1 MKIMKKIEELLEK
14 SLIKLVD
21 EKDRVYLREE
31 INEFYNYFM
40 EKINLDMSDV
50 EKVVEKYFDNK
61 KEYPIYTIPIHKD
74 EIAEYNDE
82 MSPVSLELENV
93 GKDEHILEEILIT
106 SDNKNLKNVENKLY
120 SATVK
125 INNEEYSF
133 KVRLKNADKY
143 VKKEKELYEMY
154 ETNKIRWKPFI
165 MPYNTKFYNVI
176 LKLEDNKELDERILK
191 NINLREINYEFPE
204 IENEYFRDYVLMWN
218 VFENNITTNTYL
230 LREDEGMYVHQTT
243 ILQEGQTFI
252 NTKDSK
258 GAITEIIFKENGIVE
273 INSKLKNIENW
284 STLTVKNIRSENRYN
299 EQKFELISNKM
310 NKNMLNRIRQK
321 YKNRIRS
328 ELEIYRLAN
337 AYEYL
342 REIKLKRVEIN
353 GYLKEFDYFEN
364 KYGYIVDE
372 ISREIAKTLSKDKL
386 VITIDFPENMTF
398 KQDKIDYFCSVINFF
413 FPEYEIIVK
422 FS

>member
-1 MKIMKKIEELLEK
+1 MEKIEELLEK
-14 SLIKLVD
+14 SLVKLVD

-106 SDNKNLKNVENKLY
+106 SDNKNLKNIENKLY
-120 SATVK
+120 SAIVK
-125 INNEEYSF
+125 INNEEYKF
-133 KVRLKNADKY
+133 KVRLKNTDKY

-176 LKLEDNKELDERILK
+176 LKLEDNKELDEKILK
-191 NINLREINYEFPE
+191 NINLGEINYEFPE

-258 GAITEIIFKENGIVE
+258 GAITDIIFKENGIVE

-342 REIKLKRVEIN
+342 REIKLKRVEVN

-372 ISREIAKTLSKDKL
+372 ISREIAKTFSKDKL

>member
-1 MKIMKKIEELLEK
+1 MEKIEELLEK

-74 EIAEYNDE
+74 EIAEYDDE

-106 SDNKNLKNVENKLY
+106 SDNKNLKNIENKLY
-120 SATVK
+120 FATVK
-125 INNEEYSF
+125 INNEEYKF
-133 KVRLKNADKY
+133 KVRLKNTDKY

-176 LKLEDNKELDERILK
+176 LKLEDNKELDEKILK
-191 NINLREINYEFPE
+191 NINLGEINYEFPE

-252 NTKDSK
+252 NTRDNK
-258 GAITEIIFKENGIVE
+258 GVITDIIFKANGIVE

-372 ISREIAKTLSKDKL
+372 ISREIVKTFSKDKL

>member
-1 MKIMKKIEELLEK
+1 MEKIEELQEK

-133 KVRLKNADKY
+133 KVRLKNTDKY

-191 NINLREINYEFPE
+191 NINLGEINYEFPE

-372 ISREIAKTLSKDKL
+372 ISREIAKTFSKDKL

>member
-1 MKIMKKIEELLEK
+1 MEKIEELLEK

-106 SDNKNLKNVENKLY
+106 SDNKNLKNIENKLY

-125 INNEEYSF
+125 INNEEYKF
-133 KVRLKNADKY
+133 RVRLKNTDKY

-176 LKLEDNKELDERILK
+176 LKLEDNKELDEKILK
-191 NINLREINYEFPE
+191 NINLGEINYEFPE

-258 GAITEIIFKENGIVE
+258 GAITEIIFKANGIVE

-342 REIKLKRVEIN
+342 REIKLKRVEVN

-372 ISREIAKTLSKDKL
+372 ISREIAKTFSKDKL

>member
-1 MKIMKKIEELLEK
+1 MKKIEELLEK
-14 SLIKLVD
+14 SLIKLCD
-21 EKDRVYLREE
+21 EKYRVFLREE

-82 MSPVSLELENV
+82 ISPVSLELENV

-125 INNEEYSF
+125 INNEEYKF
-133 KVRLKNADKY
+133 KVRLKNTDKY

-191 NINLREINYEFPE
+191 NINLGEINYEFPE

-284 STLTVKNIRSENRYN
+284 PTLTVKNIRSENRYN

-372 ISREIAKTLSKDKL
+372 ISREIAKTFSKDKL

>member
-1 MKIMKKIEELLEK
+1 MEKIEELLEK
-14 SLIKLVD
+14 SLVKLVD

-40 EKINLDMSDV
+40 EKINSDMSDV

-74 EIAEYNDE
+74 EIVEYNDE

-106 SDNKNLKNVENKLY
+106 SDNKNLKNIENKLY

-125 INNEEYSF
+125 INNEEYKF
-133 KVRLKNADKY
+133 KVRLKNIDKY

-176 LKLEDNKELDERILK
+176 LKLKDNKELDEKILK
-191 NINLREINYEFPE
+191 NINLGEINYEFPE

-230 LREDEGMYVHQTT
+230 LREDAGMYVHQTT

-258 GAITEIIFKENGIVE
+258 GAITDIIFKENGIVE

-372 ISREIAKTLSKDKL
+372 ISREIAKTFSKDKL

>member
-1 MKIMKKIEELLEK
+1 MV
-14 SLIKLVD
+14 KLVD

-74 EIAEYNDE
+74 EIAEYDDE

-106 SDNKNLKNVENKLY
+106 SDNKNLKNIENKLY
-120 SATVK
+120 FATVK
-125 INNEEYSF
+125 INNEEYKF
-133 KVRLKNADKY
+133 KVRLKNTDKY

-154 ETNKIRWKPFI
+154 ETNKIRWKPFV

-176 LKLEDNKELDERILK
+176 LKLEDNKELDEKILK
-191 NINLREINYEFPE
+191 NINLGEINYEFPE

-258 GAITEIIFKENGIVE
+258 GAITDIIFKANGIVE

-299 EQKFELISNKM
+299 EQKFELISNEM

-372 ISREIAKTLSKDKL
+372 ISREIVKTFSKDKL

>member
-1 MKIMKKIEELLEK
+1 MKKIEELLEK
-14 SLIKLVD
+14 SLVKLVD

-106 SDNKNLKNVENKLY
+106 SDNKNVENKLY

-125 INNEEYSF
+125 INNEEYKF
-133 KVRLKNADKY
+133 KVRLKNTDKY

-176 LKLEDNKELDERILK
+176 LKLEDNKELDEKILK
-191 NINLREINYEFPE
+191 NINLGEINYEFPE

-372 ISREIAKTLSKDKL
+372 ISREIAKTFSKDKL

>member
-1 MKIMKKIEELLEK
+1 MEKIEELLEK

-106 SDNKNLKNVENKLY
+106 SDNKNVENKLY

-125 INNEEYSF
+125 INNEEYKF
-133 KVRLKNADKY
+133 KVRLKNTDKY

-191 NINLREINYEFPE
+191 NINLGEINYEFPE

-284 STLTVKNIRSENRYN
+284 STLTVKNIRSKNRYN

-342 REIKLKRVEIN
+342 KEIKLKRVEIN

-372 ISREIAKTLSKDKL
+372 ISREIAKTFSKDKL

>member
-1 MKIMKKIEELLEK
+1 MEKIEELLEK

-74 EIAEYNDE
+74 EIAEYDDE

-106 SDNKNLKNVENKLY
+106 SDNKNLKNIENKLY

-125 INNEEYSF
+125 INNEEYKF
-133 KVRLKNADKY
+133 KVRLKNIDKY

-176 LKLEDNKELDERILK
+176 LKLEDNKELDEKILK
-191 NINLREINYEFPE
+191 NINLGEINYEFPE

-258 GAITEIIFKENGIVE
+258 GAITDIIFKENGIVE

-342 REIKLKRVEIN
+342 REIKLKRVEVN

-364 KYGYIVDE
+364 KYGYVVDE
-372 ISREIAKTLSKDKL
+372 ISREIAKKFSKDKL

>member
-1 MKIMKKIEELLEK
+1 MEKIEELLEK
-14 SLIKLVD
+14 SLVKLVD

-93 GKDEHILEEILIT
+93 GKDEYILEEILIT
-106 SDNKNLKNVENKLY
+106 SDNKNLKNIENKLY

-125 INNEEYSF
+125 INNEEYKF
-133 KVRLKNADKY
+133 KVRLKNTDKY

-191 NINLREINYEFPE
+191 NINLGEINYEFPE

-258 GAITEIIFKENGIVE
+258 GAITEIIFKANGIVE

-284 STLTVKNIRSENRYN
+284 STLTIKNIRSENRYN

-342 REIKLKRVEIN
+342 EEIKLKRVEIN

-372 ISREIAKTLSKDKL
+372 ISREIAKTFSKDKL

>member
-1 MKIMKKIEELLEK
+1 MEKIEELLEK
-14 SLIKLVD
+14 SLVKLVD

-40 EKINLDMSDV
+40 EKINSDMSDV
-50 EKVVEKYFDNK
+50 EKVVEKYFDKK

-82 MSPVSLELENV
+82 MSPVSLELENT

-106 SDNKNLKNVENKLY
+106 SDNKNLKNIENKLY

-125 INNEEYSF
+125 INNEEYKF
-133 KVRLKNADKY
+133 RVRLKNTDKY

-176 LKLEDNKELDERILK
+176 LKLEDNKELDEKILK
-191 NINLREINYEFPE
+191 NINLGEINYEFPE

-230 LREDEGMYVHQTT
+230 LREDAGIYIHQTT

-258 GAITEIIFKENGIVE
+258 GAITEIIFKANGIVE

-284 STLTVKNIRSENRYN
+284 STLTVKNI
-299 EQKFELISNKM
+299 Q
-310 NKNMLNRIRQK
+310 
-321 YKNRIRS
+321 
-328 ELEIYRLAN
+328 
-337 AYEYL
+337 
-342 REIKLKRVEIN
+342 
-353 GYLKEFDYFEN
+353 
-364 KYGYIVDE
+364 
-372 ISREIAKTLSKDKL
+372 
-386 VITIDFPENMTF
+386 
-398 KQDKIDYFCSVINFF
+398 
-413 FPEYEIIVK
+413 
-422 FS
+422 

>member
-1 MKIMKKIEELLEK
+1 MV
-14 SLIKLVD
+14 KLVD

-74 EIAEYNDE
+74 EIAEYDDE

-106 SDNKNLKNVENKLY
+106 SDNKNLKNIENKLY
-120 SATVK
+120 FATVK
-125 INNEEYSF
+125 INNEEYKF
-133 KVRLKNADKY
+133 KVRLKNTDKY

-154 ETNKIRWKPFI
+154 ETNKIRWKPFV

-176 LKLEDNKELDERILK
+176 LKLEDNKELDEKILK
-191 NINLREINYEFPE
+191 NINLGEINYEFPE

-252 NTKDSK
+252 NTRDNK
-258 GAITEIIFKENGIVE
+258 GVITDIIFKANGIVE

-299 EQKFELISNKM
+299 EQKFELISNEM

-372 ISREIAKTLSKDKL
+372 ISREIVKTFSKDKL

>member
-1 MKIMKKIEELLEK
+1 MKKIEELLEK

-50 EKVVEKYFDNK
+50 EKVVEKYFDKK

-252 NTKDSK
+252 NTRDNK
-258 GAITEIIFKENGIVE
+258 GVITDIIFKANGIVE

-372 ISREIAKTLSKDKL
+372 ISREIVKTFSKDKL

>member
-1 MKIMKKIEELLEK
+1 MEKIEELLEK
-14 SLIKLVD
+14 SLVKLVD

-74 EIAEYNDE
+74 EIAEYDDE

-106 SDNKNLKNVENKLY
+106 SDNKNLKNIENKLY

-133 KVRLKNADKY
+133 KVRLKNTDKY

-176 LKLEDNKELDERILK
+176 LKLEDNKELDEKILK
-191 NINLREINYEFPE
+191 NI
-204 IENEYFRDYVLMWN
+204 NEYFRDYVLMWN

-230 LREDEGMYVHQTT
+230 LKKDEGMYVHQTT

-258 GAITEIIFKENGIVE
+258 GAITEIIFKANGIVE

-310 NKNMLNRIRQK
+310 NKNMLNQIRQK

-342 REIKLKRVEIN
+342 GKIKLKRVEVN

-364 KYGYIVDE
+364 KYGYVVDE
-372 ISREIAKTLSKDKL
+372 ISREIAKTFSKDKL

>member
-1 MKIMKKIEELLEK
+1 MEKIEELLEK

-40 EKINLDMSDV
+40 EKINSDMSDV
-50 EKVVEKYFDNK
+50 EKVVEKYFDKK

-93 GKDEHILEEILIT
+93 RKDEYILEEILIT
-106 SDNKNLKNVENKLY
+106 SDNKNLKNIENKLY

-125 INNEEYSF
+125 INNEEYKF
-133 KVRLKNADKY
+133 RVRLKNTDRY

-176 LKLEDNKELDERILK
+176 LKLEDNKELDEKILK
-191 NINLREINYEFPE
+191 NINLGEINYEFPE

-258 GAITEIIFKENGIVE
+258 GAITEIIFKANGIVE

-372 ISREIAKTLSKDKL
+372 ISREIAKTFSKDKL

>member
-1 MKIMKKIEELLEK
+1 MKKIEELLEK

-191 NINLREINYEFPE
+191 NINLGEINYEFPE

>member
-1 MKIMKKIEELLEK
+1 MEKIEELLEK
-14 SLIKLVD
+14 SLVKLLD

-74 EIAEYNDE
+74 EIAEYDDE

-93 GKDEHILEEILIT
+93 GKDEYILEEILIT
-106 SDNKNLKNVENKLY
+106 SDNKNLKNIENKLY

-125 INNEEYSF
+125 LNDEEYSL
-133 KVRLKNADKY
+133 KIRLKNTDKY

-176 LKLEDNKELDERILK
+176 LKLEDNKELDEKILK
-191 NINLREINYEFPE
+191 NINLGEINYEFPE

-342 REIKLKRVEIN
+342 REIKLKRVEVN

-372 ISREIAKTLSKDKL
+372 ISREIAKTFSKDKL
-386 VITIDFPENMTF
+386 VITIDFPENITF
-398 KQDKIDYFCSVINFF
+398 KQDKIDYFFSVINFF
-413 FPEYEIIVK
+413 FPECESIVK

>member
-1 MKIMKKIEELLEK
+1 MKKIEELLEK

-61 KEYPIYTIPIHKD
+61 KEYLIYTIPIHKD

-106 SDNKNLKNVENKLY
+106 SDNKNVENKLY

-125 INNEEYSF
+125 INNEEYKF
-133 KVRLKNADKY
+133 KVRLKNTDKY

-191 NINLREINYEFPE
+191 NINLGR
-204 IENEYFRDYVLMWN
+204 
-218 VFENNITTNTYL
+218 
-230 LREDEGMYVHQTT
+230 
-243 ILQEGQTFI
+243 
-252 NTKDSK
+252 
-258 GAITEIIFKENGIVE
+258 
-273 INSKLKNIENW
+273 
-284 STLTVKNIRSENRYN
+284 
-299 EQKFELISNKM
+299 
-310 NKNMLNRIRQK
+310 
-321 YKNRIRS
+321 
-328 ELEIYRLAN
+328 
-337 AYEYL
+337 
-342 REIKLKRVEIN
+342 
-353 GYLKEFDYFEN
+353 
-364 KYGYIVDE
+364 
-372 ISREIAKTLSKDKL
+372 
-386 VITIDFPENMTF
+386 
-398 KQDKIDYFCSVINFF
+398 
-413 FPEYEIIVK
+413 
-422 FS
+422 

>member
-1 MKIMKKIEELLEK
+1 MEKIEELLEK

-82 MSPVSLELENV
+82 MSPVFLELENM

-125 INNEEYSF
+125 INNEEYKF
-133 KVRLKNADKY
+133 KVRLKNTDKY

-191 NINLREINYEFPE
+191 NINLGEINYEFPE

-328 ELEIYRLAN
+328 ELEIYSGKCL
-337 AYEYL
+337 
-342 REIKLKRVEIN
+342 
-353 GYLKEFDYFEN
+353 
-364 KYGYIVDE
+364 
-372 ISREIAKTLSKDKL
+372 
-386 VITIDFPENMTF
+386 
-398 KQDKIDYFCSVINFF
+398 
-413 FPEYEIIVK
+413 
-422 FS
+422 

>member
-1 MKIMKKIEELLEK
+1 MEKIEELLEK
-14 SLIKLVD
+14 SLVKLVD

-40 EKINLDMSDV
+40 EKINSDMSDV

-93 GKDEHILEEILIT
+93 GKDEYILEEILIT
-106 SDNKNLKNVENKLY
+106 SDNKNLKNIENKLY

-133 KVRLKNADKY
+133 KVRLKNTDKY

-176 LKLEDNKELDERILK
+176 LKLEDNKELDEKILK
-191 NINLREINYEFPE
+191 NINLGEINYEFPE

-258 GAITEIIFKENGIVE
+258 GAITDIIFKANGIVE

-372 ISREIAKTLSKDKL
+372 ISKEIAKTFSKDKL

>member
-1 MKIMKKIEELLEK
+1 MEKIEELLEK
-14 SLIKLVD
+14 SLVKLVD

-40 EKINLDMSDV
+40 EKINLDMGDV

-93 GKDEHILEEILIT
+93 EKDEHILEEILIT

-133 KVRLKNADKY
+133 KVRLKNTDKY

-176 LKLEDNKELDERILK
+176 LKLEDNKELDEKILK
-191 NINLREINYEFPE
+191 NINLGEINYEFPE

-372 ISREIAKTLSKDKL
+372 ISKEIAKTFSKDKL

>member
-1 MKIMKKIEELLEK
+1 MKKIEELLEK

-82 MSPVSLELENV
+82 MSPVSLELQNV

-258 GAITEIIFKENGIVE
+258 GAITDIIFKENGIVE

-398 KQDKIDYFCSVINFF
+398 NQDKIDYFCSVINFF

>member
-1 MKIMKKIEELLEK
+1 MEKIEELLEK
-14 SLIKLVD
+14 SLVKLVD

-40 EKINLDMSDV
+40 EKINSDMSDV
-50 EKVVEKYFDNK
+50 EKVVEKYFDKK

-82 MSPVSLELENV
+82 MSPVFLELENT

-106 SDNKNLKNVENKLY
+106 SDNKNLKNIENKLY

-125 INNEEYSF
+125 INNEEYKF
-133 KVRLKNADKY
+133 RVRLKNTDRY

-176 LKLEDNKELDERILK
+176 LKLEDNKELDEKILK
-191 NINLREINYEFPE
+191 NINLGEINYEFPE

-230 LREDEGMYVHQTT
+230 LREDAGIYIHQTT

-258 GAITEIIFKENGIVE
+258 GAITEIIFKANGIVE

-372 ISREIAKTLSKDKL
+372 ISREITKTFSKDKL
-386 VITIDFPENMTF
+386 VIMIDFPENMTF

>member
-1 MKIMKKIEELLEK
+1 MEKIEELLEK

-106 SDNKNLKNVENKLY
+106 SDNKNLKNIENKLY

-125 INNEEYSF
+125 INNEEYKF
-133 KVRLKNADKY
+133 KVRLKNIDKY

-176 LKLEDNKELDERILK
+176 LKLEDNKELDEKILK
-191 NINLREINYEFPE
+191 NINLGEINYEFPE

-252 NTKDSK
+252 NTKNSK
-258 GAITEIIFKENGIVE
+258 GAITDIIFKENGIVE

-284 STLTVKNIRSENRYN
+284 STLTVKNIRSESRYN

-372 ISREIAKTLSKDKL
+372 ISKEIAKTFSKDKL

>member
-1 MKIMKKIEELLEK
+1 MEKIEELLEK
-14 SLIKLVD
+14 SLVKLVD

-74 EIAEYNDE
+74 EIAEYDDE

-106 SDNKNLKNVENKLY
+106 SDNKNLKNIENKLY

-133 KVRLKNADKY
+133 KVRLKNTDKY

-176 LKLEDNKELDERILK
+176 LKLKDNKELDEKILK
-191 NINLREINYEFPE
+191 NINLGEINYEFPE

-258 GAITEIIFKENGIVE
+258 GAITDIIFKANGIVE

-299 EQKFELISNKM
+299 EQKFELISNEM

-372 ISREIAKTLSKDKL
+372 ISREIVKTFSKDKL

>member
-1 MKIMKKIEELLEK
+1 MEKIEELLEK
-14 SLIKLVD
+14 SLVKLVD

-74 EIAEYNDE
+74 EIAEYDDE

-106 SDNKNLKNVENKLY
+106 SDNKNLKNIENKLY

-125 INNEEYSF
+125 INNEEYKF
-133 KVRLKNADKY
+133 KVRLKNIDKY

-176 LKLEDNKELDERILK
+176 LKLEDNKELDEKILK
-191 NINLREINYEFPE
+191 NINLGEINYEFPE

-258 GAITEIIFKENGIVE
+258 GAITDIIFKENGIVE

>member
-1 MKIMKKIEELLEK
+1 M
-14 SLIKLVD
+14 D

-106 SDNKNLKNVENKLY
+106 SDNKNVENKLY

-125 INNEEYSF
+125 INNEEYKF
-133 KVRLKNADKY
+133 KVRLKNTDKY

-191 NINLREINYEFPE
+191 NINLGEINYEFPE

-372 ISREIAKTLSKDKL
+372 ISREIAKTFSKDKL

>member
-1 MKIMKKIEELLEK
+1 MKKIEELLEK
-14 SLIKLVD
+14 SLVKLVD

-106 SDNKNLKNVENKLY
+106 SDNKNVENKLY

-125 INNEEYSF
+125 INNEEYKF
-133 KVRLKNADKY
+133 KVRLKNTDKY

-191 NINLREINYEFPE
+191 NINLGEINYEFPE

-372 ISREIAKTLSKDKL
+372 ISKEIAKTFSKDKL

>member
-1 MKIMKKIEELLEK
+1 MKKIEELLEK

-61 KEYPIYTIPIHKD
+61 KEYLIYTIPIHKD

-106 SDNKNLKNVENKLY
+106 SDNKNVENKLY

-125 INNEEYSF
+125 INNEEYKF
-133 KVRLKNADKY
+133 KVRLKNTDKY

-191 NINLREINYEFPE
+191 NINLGEINYEFPE

-372 ISREIAKTLSKDKL
+372 ISREIAKTFSKDKL

>member
-1 MKIMKKIEELLEK
+1 MEKIEELLEK

-40 EKINLDMSDV
+40 EKINSDMSDV
-50 EKVVEKYFDNK
+50 EKVVEKYFDKK

-93 GKDEHILEEILIT
+93 RKDEHILEEILIT
-106 SDNKNLKNVENKLY
+106 SDNKNLKNIENKLY

-125 INNEEYSF
+125 INNEEYKF
-133 KVRLKNADKY
+133 RVRLKNTDRY

-176 LKLEDNKELDERILK
+176 LKLEDNKELDEKILK
-191 NINLREINYEFPE
+191 NINLGEINYEFPE

-258 GAITEIIFKENGIVE
+258 GAITEIIFKANGIVE

-372 ISREIAKTLSKDKL
+372 ISREITKTFSKDKL
-386 VITIDFPENMTF
+386 VIMIDFPENMTF

>member
-1 MKIMKKIEELLEK
+1 MEKIEELLEK
-14 SLIKLVD
+14 SLVKLVD
-21 EKDRVYLREE
+21 EKDRIYLREE

-74 EIAEYNDE
+74 EIAKYNDE

-106 SDNKNLKNVENKLY
+106 SDNKNVENKLY

-125 INNEEYSF
+125 INNEEYKF

-191 NINLREINYEFPE
+191 NINLGEINYEFLE

-372 ISREIAKTLSKDKL
+372 ISREIAKTFSKDKL

>member
-1 MKIMKKIEELLEK
+1 MKKIEELLEK

-74 EIAEYNDE
+74 EIAEYDDE

-106 SDNKNLKNVENKLY
+106 SDNKNLKNIENKLY

-133 KVRLKNADKY
+133 KVRLKNTDKY

-191 NINLREINYEFPE
+191 NINLGEINYEFPE

-258 GAITEIIFKENGIVE
+258 GAITEIIFKANGIVE

>member
-1 MKIMKKIEELLEK
+1 MEKIEELLEK
-14 SLIKLVD
+14 SLVKLVD

-82 MSPVSLELENV
+82 MSPVSLEFENV
-93 GKDEHILEEILIT
+93 EKDEHILEEILIT

-191 NINLREINYEFPE
+191 NINLGEINYEFPE

-258 GAITEIIFKENGIVE
+258 GAITDIIFKENGIVE

-284 STLTVKNIRSENRYN
+284 STLTIKNIRSENRYN

-342 REIKLKRVEIN
+342 EEIKLKRVEIN

-372 ISREIAKTLSKDKL
+372 ISREIAKTFSKDKL

>member
-1 MKIMKKIEELLEK
+1 MEKIEELLEK

-40 EKINLDMSDV
+40 EKINSDMSDV
-50 EKVVEKYFDNK
+50 EKVVEKYFDKK

-93 GKDEHILEEILIT
+93 RKDEHILEEILIT
-106 SDNKNLKNVENKLY
+106 SDNKNLKNIENKLY

-125 INNEEYSF
+125 INNEEYKF
-133 KVRLKNADKY
+133 RVRLKNTDRY

-176 LKLEDNKELDERILK
+176 LKLEDNKELDEKILK
-191 NINLREINYEFPE
+191 NINLGEINYEFPE

-230 LREDEGMYVHQTT
+230 LREDAGIYIHQTT

-258 GAITEIIFKENGIVE
+258 GAITEIIFKANGIVE

-299 EQKFELISNKM
+299 EQKFKLISNKM

-342 REIKLKRVEIN
+342 GEIKLKRVEIN

-372 ISREIAKTLSKDKL
+372 ISREITKTFSKDKL

>member
-1 MKIMKKIEELLEK
+1 MEKIEELLEK
-14 SLIKLVD
+14 SLVKLVD

-40 EKINLDMSDV
+40 EKINSDMSDV
-50 EKVVEKYFDNK
+50 EKVVEKYFDKK

-93 GKDEHILEEILIT
+93 RKDEHILEEILIT
-106 SDNKNLKNVENKLY
+106 SDNKNLKNIENKLY

-125 INNEEYSF
+125 INNEEYKF
-133 KVRLKNADKY
+133 RVRLKNTDRY

-191 NINLREINYEFPE
+191 NINLGEINYEFPE

-372 ISREIAKTLSKDKL
+372 ISREIAKTFSKDKL

>member
-1 MKIMKKIEELLEK
+1 MEKIEELLEK
-14 SLIKLVD
+14 SLVKLVD

-74 EIAEYNDE
+74 EIAEYDDE

-106 SDNKNLKNVENKLY
+106 SDNKNLKNIENKLY
-120 SATVK
+120 FATVK
-125 INNEEYSF
+125 INNEEYKF
-133 KVRLKNADKY
+133 KVRLKNTDKY

-154 ETNKIRWKPFI
+154 ETNKIRWKPFV

-176 LKLEDNKELDERILK
+176 LKLEDNKELDEKILK
-191 NINLREINYEFPE
+191 NINLGEINYEFPE

-252 NTKDSK
+252 NTRDNK
-258 GAITEIIFKENGIVE
+258 GVITDIIFKANGIVE

-299 EQKFELISNKM
+299 EQKFELISNEM

-328 ELEIYRLAN
+328 ELEIDRLAN

-372 ISREIAKTLSKDKL
+372 ISREIVKTFSKDKL

>member
-1 MKIMKKIEELLEK
+1 MEKIEELLEK
-14 SLIKLVD
+14 SLVKLVD
-21 EKDRVYLREE
+21 EKDRIYLREE

-40 EKINLDMSDV
+40 EKINLDMNDV

-74 EIAEYNDE
+74 EIAEYDDE

-191 NINLREINYEFPE
+191 NINLGEINYEFPE

-258 GAITEIIFKENGIVE
+258 GAITDIIFKENGIVE

-342 REIKLKRVEIN
+342 EEIKLKRVEIN

-372 ISREIAKTLSKDKL
+372 ISREIAKTFSKDKL

>member
-1 MKIMKKIEELLEK
+1 MKKIEELLEK

-154 ETNKIRWKPFI
+154 ETNKIRWKPFV

-176 LKLEDNKELDERILK
+176 LKLEDNKELDEKILK
-191 NINLREINYEFPE
+191 NINLGEINYEFPE

>member
-1 MKIMKKIEELLEK
+1 MEKIEELLEK

-40 EKINLDMSDV
+40 EKINSDMSDV

-106 SDNKNLKNVENKLY
+106 SDNKNLKNIENKLY

-133 KVRLKNADKY
+133 KVRLKNTDKY

-176 LKLEDNKELDERILK
+176 LKLEDNKELDEKILK
-191 NINLREINYEFPE
+191 NINLGEINYEFPE

-258 GAITEIIFKENGIVE
+258 GAITDIIFKANGIVE

-372 ISREIAKTLSKDKL
+372 ISREIAKTFSKDKL